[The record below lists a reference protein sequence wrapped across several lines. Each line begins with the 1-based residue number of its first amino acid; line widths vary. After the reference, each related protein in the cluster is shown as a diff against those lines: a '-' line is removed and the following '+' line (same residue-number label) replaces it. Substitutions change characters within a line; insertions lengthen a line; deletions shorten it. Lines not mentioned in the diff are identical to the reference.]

1 MEIRFRELN
10 PFNCWIWM
18 RFGAPLGPAER
29 GYVETLLDSWFFL
42 GKLGGF
48 NAENLQCHEEG
59 VELGW
64 MGYDLE
70 AAERALPALMHN
82 MGVMEYREDWARC
95 WLDLGTSD
103 AFSLDVLI
111 NSLGQLN
118 RDVVEIEELL
128 IGGEND
134 DWPVEQHPDSLTD
147 LLSTEIGGIEFLGLG
162 HQPVHRAQASHP
174 TGIGHRASQCLARGG
189 TPRPRHQK
197 QGRLGWQTLH
207 QQCRNA
213 ARQNG
218 PRPGASSLPRRG
230 PGLIQQPFD

>member
-1 MEIRFRELN
+1 MDIRFRELN

-29 GYVETLLDSWFFL
+29 GYVETLYDSWFFL
-42 GKLGGF
+42 GKLGAF

-118 RDVVEIEELL
+118 RDVVEVEELL

-134 DWPVEQHPDSLTD
+134 DWPVEQHPDSPFTLADDSDGDQDPDGDFQGDPDED
-147 LLSTEIGGIEFLGLG
+147 LQGFGGNSRPDPGGPLSDSG
-162 HQPVHRAQASHP
+162 
-174 TGIGHRASQCLARGG
+174 
-189 TPRPRHQK
+189 
-197 QGRLGWQTLH
+197 
-207 QQCRNA
+207 
-213 ARQNG
+213 
-218 PRPGASSLPRRG
+218 RG
-230 PGLIQQPFD
+230 PGGGGSATRGSSISGFDGRVL